1 MNSLKRLIQLKADV
15 IYPAHGPVLKNATET
30 LQKYVAHRTLRENQ
44 VIAYVYRPLVHYFIL
59 HLWNVIDGLFLLHDM
74 K

>member
-44 VIAYVYRPLVHYFIL
+44 VAGY
-59 HLWNVIDGLFLLHDM
+59 IDFPF
-74 K
+74 